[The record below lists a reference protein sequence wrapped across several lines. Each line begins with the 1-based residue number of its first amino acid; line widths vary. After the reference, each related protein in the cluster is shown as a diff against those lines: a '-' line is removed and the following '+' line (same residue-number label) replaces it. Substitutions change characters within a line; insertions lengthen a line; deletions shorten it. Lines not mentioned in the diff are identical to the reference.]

1 MLGLDPGYGRMGWAA
16 VEQRGSSLL
25 SLGYGVFE
33 TPASAP
39 FGERLLAVHGFV
51 QGLARQHPG
60 AEAAVETLFFSRNT
74 STAMAVAQA
83 RGAILLALCQAGIAP
98 LEVSPQHV
106 KMAVAASGKAGKAQ
120 VQAMAQ
126 RLLGLKSLPQ
136 PDDAADA
143 LALALAGLR
152 SLPLRRLQARLAPPA
167 KARKPTLSKARPR
180 T

>member
-1 MLGLDPGYGRMGWAA
+1 MLGLDPGYGRLGWAV
-16 VEQRGSSLL
+16 VEQRGHSLAA
-25 SLGYGVFE
+25 LGYGVFE
-33 TPASAP
+33 TPAGSP

-51 QGLARQHPG
+51 QGLAQRHAG
-60 AEAAVETLFFSRNT
+60 AEAAVEALFFSRNT

-83 RGAILLALCQAGIAP
+83 RGAILLALCQAGIDP
-98 LEVSPQHV
+98 LDISPQHV

-120 VQAMAQ
+120 VQAMTQ

-152 SLPLRRLQARLAPPA
+152 SLPLRRLQARLAPLA
-167 KARKPTLSKARPR
+167 KTRTPTLAKARPR
-180 T
+180 P

>member
-1 MLGLDPGYGRMGWAA
+1 
-16 VEQRGSSLL
+16 VEQCGSNLAAL
-25 SLGYGVFE
+25 DYGVFE
-33 TPASAP
+33 TSAATP
-39 FGERLLAVHGFV
+39 FAERLFAVHAFT
-51 QGLARQHPG
+51 LALAQRYSG

-83 RGAILLALCQAGIAP
+83 RGVILLALRQAGITP

-120 VQAMAQ
+120 VQIMTQ
-126 RLLGLKSLPQ
+126 RLLGLKRLPQ

-152 SLPLRRLQARLAPPA
+152 SLPLRRMQALLAPRVLPKHKPFKKA
-167 KARKPTLSKARPR
+167 KP
-180 T
+180 

>member
-1 MLGLDPGYGRMGWAA
+1 MLGLDPGYGRLGWAV
-16 VEQRGSSLL
+16 VEQRGSSLS

-51 QGLARQHPG
+51 QGLAQRHAG

-83 RGAILLALCQAGIAP
+83 RGVILLALCQSGITP

-120 VQAMAQ
+120 VQAMTQ
-126 RLLGLKSLPQ
+126 RLLGLKSLPR

-152 SLPLRRLQARLAPPA
+152 SLPLRRLQALIAPLAKAGKPTPA
-167 KARKPTLSKARPR
+167 KARTKP
-180 T
+180 